1 MFNRVYLTV
10 GISLMILIMSP
21 FLLSAEGD
29 LSPGQE
35 QILKDLPADLQ
46 VSIKQKMLQQ
56 TQLSN
61 ELEAVTKEGITRT
74 TRPERKVLTDKE
86 KERAE
91 NLIYGYDLFA
101 SSPTTF
107 APATDIPV
115 PLDYVLGPGDMLS
128 INIFGGDSTIEQA
141 DIKINRNGSIEIP
154 GISAIG
160 IGGLTLEE
168 ARKLVNIR
176 VGAEFL
182 GATTTISVTE
192 FRSMK
197 IFVLGDAYQPGSY
210 TVSSLTTISNAMY
223 VSGGVSEKGSL
234 RNIQLKRNGEVIQTY
249 DLYDLLLKGD
259 TSKDVRLRPGD
270 VLFIPILK
278 NKVRIQG
285 AVRRP
290 ALYEI
295 KGGTTLANVI
305 ELAAGL
311 KSESLPSV
319 SELNR
324 VNRSAGIREILN
336 INVQSKE
343 VLSMTMQDGDIVNIP
358 SITALDEI
366 NIELTGQ
373 FKYPGTYS
381 VKNGEKLSHLLARA
395 GGFSESAYPYGAI
408 FTRRS
413 VANIENAAYRR
424 AADEMETA
432 IATAV
437 IAGRTQEGGGVSELG
452 QLITRMR
459 TTESPGRLIVDI
471 DPINIAAD
479 PEKDFF
485 LENGDRIHIPKR
497 ANSVTVVGDVFSPST
512 LPFRNSYKVKD
523 YVRQSGGFKW
533 GADKGSIFLVLPD
546 GQSRANK
553 SGIWRTSRNYIAP
566 GTTIVVPKSMR
577 PFDWLMLTESVT
589 PVLANFTVSAAA
601 LAAIND

>member
-10 GISLMILIMSP
+10 GISLMILIISP
-21 FLLSAEGD
+21 FLQSAEGS

-35 QILKDLPADLQ
+35 EILKDLPADLQ
-46 VSIKQKMLQQ
+46 VSVKQKMLQQ

-61 ELEAVTKEGITRT
+61 ELDAVTKEGITRT
-74 TRPERKVLTDKE
+74 TRPERKELTDKE

-91 NLIYGYDLFA
+91 NFIYGYDLFA

-128 INIFGGDSTIEQA
+128 INIFGGSSTIEQV
-141 DIKINRNGSIEIP
+141 DIKIKRNGTIEIP

-197 IFVLGDAYQPGSY
+197 IFVLGDAYQPGSF

-295 KGGTTLANVI
+295 KEGTTLANVI

-311 KSESLPSV
+311 KSESLPSA

-336 INVQSKE
+336 IDVQSKE

-395 GGFSESAYPYGAI
+395 GGFAESAYLYGAI

-413 VANIENAAYRR
+413 VANIENAAFRR
-424 AADEMETA
+424 AADELETA
-432 IATAV
+432 LATGV
-437 IAGRTQEGGGVSELG
+437 IAGRTKGEGISELG
-452 QLITRMR
+452 ELITRMR
-459 TTESPGRLIVDI
+459 QTESPGRLIVDI

-479 PEKDFF
+479 PEKDFY
-485 LENGDRIHIPKR
+485 LENGDRLHIPKR
-497 ANSVTVVGDVFSPST
+497 ANSVTVVGDVFSPTT
-512 LPFRNSYKVKD
+512 LPFKNSYKVKD
-523 YVRQSGGFKW
+523 YVEQSGGLKW

-546 GQSRANK
+546 GQSRATK
-553 SGIWRTSRNYIAP
+553 SGIWRKSRNYIAP

-577 PFDWLMLTESVT
+577 PFDWIMLAESVT
-589 PVLANFTVSAAA
+589 PVLANFTVAAA
-601 LAAIND
+601 SLAAIND